1 MPRKNKQ
8 EIARVQTNSLTADEA
23 EELFSKVDETGHTN
37 VETAQ
42 RQRRHRHLTGTGV
55 DVDPL
60 SADDPSGSN
69 VGKTIAKAAAI
80 FVVGFF
86 VLIVGTQLIFGYVR
100 RSNTANLSTN
110 VNVRTVASALR
121 GGVEWGNGF
130 TQFPE
135 DFSVQEADENAGRV
149 EVTVIDTTSQT
160 VLEALAGSQV
170 QAAAFSTNALLNQ
183 NINTV
188 TYHVQ
193 VYLDEE
199 GKIATS
205 SFFGFIKPTGNLTS
219 LMTFVW
225 TKTYT
230 EDGGVRFNCT
240 ITGIDENMQDVLRE
254 QITNRF
260 TPTTIL
266 GFGDQSG
273 TNPTETV
280 EQQKAEAQ
288 AEKDAAAAAA
298 SSSSATTSSAD
309 ATTDATASDGGE
321 ATSSDGSSAGSADA
335 SSSDGSSADAS
346 ADSSGSGAAQ

>member
-1 MPRKNKQ
+1 MSRKNKR

-55 DVDPL
+55 DIDPL

-80 FVVGFF
+80 FVAGFF
-86 VLIVGTQLIFGYVR
+86 VLIVGTQLVFGYVR

-149 EVTVIDTTSQT
+149 EVTVIDTTSET

-193 VYLDEE
+193 VYLDAQ

-205 SFFGFIKPTGNLTS
+205 SFFGFVKPSGNLTS

-230 EDGGVRFNCT
+230 RPRPRST
-240 ITGIDENMQDVLRE
+240 QPRPRRTRRQRPL
-254 QITNRF
+254 
-260 TPTTIL
+260 P
-266 GFGDQSG
+266 
-273 TNPTETV
+273 
-280 EQQKAEAQ
+280 
-288 AEKDAAAAAA
+288 
-298 SSSSATTSSAD
+298 
-309 ATTDATASDGGE
+309 
-321 ATSSDGSSAGSADA
+321 ATSRPAHLRTPPRTRPRTAPLRPRRRIRQGPPPASRGGSPLRRLAPGREAAPDA
-335 SSSDGSSADAS
+335 VRVVRRGPRAYAS
-346 ADSSGSGAAQ
+346 RAATSPSLLSKLTPRTS

>member
-1 MPRKNKQ
+1 MSRKNKR

-55 DVDPL
+55 DIDPL

-80 FVVGFF
+80 FVAGFF
-86 VLIVGTQLIFGYVR
+86 VLIVGTQLVFGYVR

-149 EVTVIDTTSQT
+149 EVTVIDTTSET

-193 VYLDEE
+193 VYLDAQ

-205 SFFGFIKPTGNLTS
+205 SFFGFVKPSGNLTS

-230 EDGGVRFNCT
+230 EDGG
-240 ITGIDENMQDVLRE
+240 
-254 QITNRF
+254 
-260 TPTTIL
+260 
-266 GFGDQSG
+266 
-273 TNPTETV
+273 ETWH
-280 EQQKAEAQ
+280 
-288 AEKDAAAAAA
+288 
-298 SSSSATTSSAD
+298 SLPAD
-309 ATTDATASDGGE
+309 ATVSMNLWGFTPGFVEDLKRDFRAFLENDVPKNPMKAEYFLPFVVNDQIR
-321 ATSSDGSSAGSADA
+321 AGKADVRVLKSADKWYGVTYKEDKPVVMRALADMMA
-335 SSSDGSSADAS
+335 SGVYPDPLWK
-346 ADSSGSGAAQ
+346 

>member
-80 FVVGFF
+80 FVAGFF

-149 EVTVIDTTSQT
+149 EVTVIDSTSQT

-205 SFFGFIKPTGNLTS
+205 SFFGFIKPSGNLTS

-230 EDGGVRFNCT
+230 EDAGVRFNCT

-266 GFGDQSG
+266 GIGDQSG

-288 AEKDAAAAAA
+288 AEKDAAAATA
-298 SSSSATTSSAD
+298 SGSSATASTSD
-309 ATTDATASDGGE
+309 ATTDATTDSTTDATASDGG
-321 ATSSDGSSAGSADA
+321 DA

>member
-1 MPRKNKQ
+1 MAKSNN
-8 EIARVQTNSLTADEA
+8 EMARRQTKALTGDEA
-23 EELFSKVDETGHTN
+23 EKLFETVDETGHSN
-37 VETAQ
+37 EEVA
-42 RQRRHRHLTGTGV
+42 RRERRRRKEKGAGV
-55 DVDPL
+55 DIDPL

-69 VGKTIAKAAAI
+69 VGKVIAKTAVGFVLVFLVI
-80 FVVGFF
+80 VVVGQ
-86 VLIVGTQLIFGYVR
+86 VIFGVVR
-100 RSNTANLSTN
+100 RSNTADLAHN
-110 VNVRTVASALR
+110 VTVATVASALR

-149 EVTVIDTTSQT
+149 EVTVIDTTSET

-193 VYLDEE
+193 VYLDAQ

-205 SFFGFIKPTGNLTS
+205 SFFGFVKSSGNLTS

-260 TPTTIL
+260 TPTSIL
-266 GFGDQSG
+266 GFGDETG

-288 AEKDAAAAAA
+288 AAKDAAQAEKDAAAAAA
-298 SSSSATTSSAD
+298 TGDVATSSSTDSAKD
-309 ATTDATASDGGE
+309 ATSDGSPATASKD
-321 ATSSDGSSAGSADA
+321 SAGTA
-335 SSSDGSSADAS
+335 SG
-346 ADSSGSGAAQ
+346 Q

>member
-1 MPRKNKQ
+1 MSRKNKR

-55 DVDPL
+55 DIDPL

-86 VLIVGTQLIFGYVR
+86 VLIVGTQLVFGYVR

-149 EVTVIDTTSQT
+149 EVTVIDTTSET

-193 VYLDEE
+193 VYLDAQ

-205 SFFGFIKPTGNLTS
+205 SFFGFVKPSGNLTS

-260 TPTTIL
+260 TPTSIL
-266 GFGDQSG
+266 GFGDETG

-288 AEKDAAAAAA
+288 AAKDAAQAEKDAAQAEKDAAAAAA
-298 SSSSATTSSAD
+298 TGDAATGSSTDSAKD
-309 ATTDATASDGGE
+309 ATSDGSPATASKD
-321 ATSSDGSSAGSADA
+321 SAGTA
-335 SSSDGSSADAS
+335 SS
-346 ADSSGSGAAQ
+346 Q

>member
-149 EVTVIDTTSQT
+149 EVTVIDSTSQT

-205 SFFGFIKPTGNLTS
+205 SFFGFIKPSGNLTS

-266 GFGDQSG
+266 GIGDQSG

-288 AEKDAAAAAA
+288 AEKDAAAATA
-298 SSSSATTSSAD
+298 SGSSATASTSD
-309 ATTDATASDGGE
+309 ATTDANTDSTTDATASDGGD
-321 ATSSDGSSAGSADA
+321 ATSSDGSST
-335 SSSDGSSADAS
+335 
-346 ADSSGSGAAQ
+346 DSSGSGAAQ

>member
-1 MPRKNKQ
+1 MSQKKRR
-8 EIARVQTNSLTADEA
+8 EIARIQTNSLSADEA
-23 EELFSKVDETGHTN
+23 EELFSMVDETGHTN
-37 VETAQ
+37 SETAA
-42 RQRRHRHLTGTGV
+42 RQRRHRHLTGAGV
-55 DVDPL
+55 DIDPL

-69 VGKTIAKAAAI
+69 VGKTIAKAASI
-80 FVVGFF
+80 FVIGFF
-86 VLIVGTQLIFGYVR
+86 VLIVGTQLFFGYVR

-130 TQFPE
+130 TQFPD

-160 VLEALAGSQV
+160 VLECLAGSQV
-170 QAAAFSTNALLNQ
+170 QAAAFATNALLNQ

-193 VYLDEE
+193 VYLDDT

-205 SFFGFIKPTGNLTS
+205 SFFGFFKPTGNITS

-230 EDGGVRFNCT
+230 DDGGVRFNCT
-240 ITGIDENMQDVLRE
+240 ISGIDEKMQDVLRE

-266 GFGDQSG
+266 GFGDTTG

-280 EQQKAEAQ
+280 EEQKAEAEAAK
-288 AEKDAAAAAA
+288 AEAEAA
-298 SSSSATTSSAD
+298 SDADSAD
-309 ATTDATASDGGE
+309 ANADADADTTSEQADSSSDIQSDETGE
-321 ATSSDGSSAGSADA
+321 KTQDSDTATSDA
-335 SSSDGSSADAS
+335 SS
-346 ADSSGSGAAQ
+346 